1 MVLAIFIPVFMF
13 STMVICTLGSE
24 RCWSGSSVAFPKI
37 VVLVL
42 MSILF
47 DYFTVCV
54 MYVVLALRLKIM
66 EYPSLVCGL
75 AFMLSVKRMNCSF
88 PHRQT
93 ADWSAKSKPR
103 LIQCPLKGNKKN
115 LAPQLLHSLLFSS
128 YEFQWHMLICNKTNC
143 WVYLA
148 FQQINCTITII
159 LYTYTTK

>member
-1 MVLAIFIPVFMF
+1 MVLAIFIPVVIF

-37 VVLVL
+37 LVLVL

-47 DYFTVCV
+47 DYFPVCV

-66 EYPSLVCGL
+66 EDASLVCGL
-75 AFMLSVKRMNCSF
+75 VFMLSIKRINCSF
-88 PHRQT
+88 PRRQA

-103 LIQCPLKGNKKN
+103 LIQCPLKGNKKISHLN
-115 LAPQLLHSLLFSS
+115 SFIHSSS
-128 YEFQWHMLICNKTNC
+128 FQAMNFNDT
-143 WVYLA
+143 
-148 FQQINCTITII
+148 FQQIDCTITII